1 MKRKKYQAKGNGK
14 LMGATLTHMRE
25 VAFGKK
31 TDLEI
36 FRTCKR
42 AIEMRN
48 DQQMLDDAQAKRD
61 RKAAKRRAQG

>member
-1 MKRKKYQAKGNGK
+1 MKRKKYKPDGSGK